1 MYEMKEEIIKFAD
14 ISCEEVFA
22 CERFQAE
29 YNNYLDELAF
39 EHVEAQADKK
49 TVEWY
54 TERAYNLRSK
64 YDKWSRNDIRNA

>member
-29 YNNYLDELAF
+29 YNNYLDELSYEF
-39 EHVEAQADKK
+39 VEEEKNPNK
-49 TVEWY
+49 V
-54 TERAYNLRSK
+54 
-64 YDKWSRNDIRNA
+64 

>member
-1 MYEMKEEIIKFAD
+1 MFIANTLKRSADFSIDPYKERAYNVCMQDEIIKFAD

-29 YNNYLDELAF
+29 YDNYLNELAF

-49 TVEWY
+49 TVE
-54 TERAYNLRSK
+54 
-64 YDKWSRNDIRNA
+64 

>member
-49 TVEWY
+49 TVE
-54 TERAYNLRSK
+54 
-64 YDKWSRNDIRNA
+64 